1 MDGEA
6 KPRETRPIRVG
17 LNVSPQNIA
26 WAEVADTVSLAD
38 AVGIDSLWTWDH
50 LYGVAGPHQ
59 GIFDGWALVSAWAAL
74 TRVSSIGLLVC
85 ANTFR
90 NPGVVA
96 KAAVT
101 VDHISDGRFILGMGS
116 AYQAAEHLAH
126 GIAFGAGP
134 GERLAWLDES
144 LSVIRSLLA
153 GETVTSPPDAR
164 YSLDHARHLPG
175 PVAGRLRILVGGGG
189 ERRTIPI
196 VARHADLWHV
206 RGDVE
211 TLRRKLEILEL
222 ACARQG
228 RAVQDVELV
237 IGNPV
242 IIRDD
247 PDEALRA
254 YRSRLDYNDQTLETA
269 PGTPWMGPPER
280 IAELWLPFARLG
292 FLHLIADL
300 PTPHDHETV
309 ERLADVGRLVAG
321 AS

>member
-6 KPRETRPIRVG
+6 RPIRVG
-17 LNVSPQNIA
+17 LNVSPQEVA
-26 WAEVADTVSLAD
+26 WSEVADIVSLAD
-38 AVGIDSLWTWDH
+38 SVGIDSLWTWDH

-59 GIFDGWALVSAWAAL
+59 RIFEGWALVSALAVL
-74 TRVSSIGLLVC
+74 TKRSSIGLLVC

-90 NPGVVA
+90 NPGTVA

-126 GIAFGAGP
+126 GIDFGAGP
-134 GERLAWLDES
+134 SERLEWLDES

-153 GETVTSPPDAR
+153 GEIVTSPPNAR
-164 YSLDHARHLPG
+164 YLLDHARHLPG
-175 PVAGRLRILVGGGG
+175 PARGRLRILVGGGG

-211 TLRRKLEILEL
+211 SLRRKLGILES
-222 ACARQG
+222 ACARHG
-228 RAVQDVELV
+228 RTVADVELV

-242 IIRDD
+242 IIRND
-247 PDEALRA
+247 PDEALRV
-254 YRSRLDYNDQTLETA
+254 YLSRLNHNDQTLETT
-269 PGTPWMGPPER
+269 PGTPWTGPPER

-292 FLHLIADL
+292 FRHLIADL
-300 PTPHDHETV
+300 PTPYDGETV
-309 ERLADVGRLVAG
+309 ERLAEVRRLVAS
-321 AS
+321 AA